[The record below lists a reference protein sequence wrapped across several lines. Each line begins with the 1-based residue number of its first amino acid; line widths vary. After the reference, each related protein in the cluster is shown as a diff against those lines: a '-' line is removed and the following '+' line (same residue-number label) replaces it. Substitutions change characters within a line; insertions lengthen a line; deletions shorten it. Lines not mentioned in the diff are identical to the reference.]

1 MRIGIVCPYAW
12 DVPGGVQFHIR
23 DLAEHLLSRG
33 HHVSVLAPADDGT
46 PLPPYVVSAGRAVPV
61 PYNGSVARLNF
72 GFLSAARVR
81 RWLQNGAFDVIHIH
95 EPASPSL
102 GLLSCWAARGPIV
115 ATFHT
120 SNPRSRA
127 MIAAYP
133 ILQPALE
140 KISARIAV
148 SEYARR
154 TLVEHLGGDAVVI
167 PNGVD
172 VDFFARAEPKA
183 AWQSG
188 PGDAGAAGEEAGP
201 RAGATLGF
209 IGRIDEPRKGLPVLM
224 RALPAILAEVPDA
237 RLLVAGRGDE
247 EEAVAALPP
256 ELRSHVEFLGMVS
269 DEDKARLLRSVDLYV
284 APNTGGESFGIILV
298 EALSAGAPVLASDL
312 DAFAQVLDQGEAGE
326 LFANE
331 DADAL
336 AAAAVRL
343 LRDPARRAELRARG
357 SRHVRRFDWSTVG
370 ADILAVYETVTEGAG
385 PGRAV
390 AADQGASLRSGRH
403 PGPAGSTA
411 RE

>member
-1 MRIGIVCPYAW
+1 MKIGIVCPYSW

-23 DLAEHLLSRG
+23 DLAEHLIGLG
-33 HHVSVLAPADDGT
+33 HEVSVLAPADDET

-81 RWLQNGAFDVIHIH
+81 RWLHDGTFDVIHIH

-102 GLLSCWAARGPIV
+102 GLLSCWAAQGPIV

-172 VDFFARAEPKA
+172 VDFFAKAEPKA
-183 AWQSG
+183 EWGGQ
-188 PGDAGAAGEEAGP
+188 
-201 RAGATLGF
+201 TLGF

-224 RALPAILAEVPDA
+224 AAFPKIVEACPDV

-247 EEAVAALPP
+247 EEAVATLPA
-256 ELRSHVEFLGMVS
+256 EIRSRVEFLGMVS
-269 DEDKARLLRSVDLYV
+269 DEDKARLLRSVDVYV

-298 EALSAGAPVLASDL
+298 EALSAGAAVLASDL
-312 DAFAQVLDQGEAGE
+312 DAFAQVLDQGGAGD

-331 DADAL
+331 NADAL
-336 AAAAVRL
+336 AAGAIAL
-343 LRDPARRAELRARG
+343 LRDPERRARLSASG
-357 SRHVRRFDWSTVG
+357 SAHVRRFDWSTVG
-370 ADILAVYETVTEGAG
+370 ADILAVYETVTDGAA
-385 PGRAV
+385 AV
-390 AADQGASLRSGRH
+390 GADERVPLRTRLGFSKDTTAS
-403 PGPAGSTA
+403 
-411 RE
+411 

>member
-1 MRIGIVCPYAW
+1 MKIGIVCPYSW

-23 DLAEHLLSRG
+23 DLAEHLIRLG
-33 HHVSVLAPADDGT
+33 HEVSVLAPADDDT

-81 RWLQNGAFDVIHIH
+81 RWLHDGTFDVIHIH

-102 GLLSCWAARGPIV
+102 GLLSCWAAQGPIV

-172 VDFFARAEPKA
+172 VDFFAKAEPNPD
-183 AWQSG
+183 WSG
-188 PGDAGAAGEEAGP
+188 
-201 RAGATLGF
+201 RTLGF

-224 RALPAILAEVPDA
+224 AAFPKIVEACPDV

-247 EEAVAALPP
+247 EEAVASLPAD
-256 ELRSHVEFLGMVS
+256 LRKRVEFLGMVS
-269 DEDKARLLRSVDLYV
+269 DEDKARLLRSVDVYV

-298 EALSAGAPVLASDL
+298 EALSAGAAVLASDL
-312 DAFAQVLDQGEAGE
+312 DAFAQVLDQGGAGD

-331 DADAL
+331 NADAL
-336 AAAAVRL
+336 ATAAITL
-343 LRDPARRAELRARG
+343 LRDPERRAELSARG
-357 SRHVRRFDWSTVG
+357 SAHVRRFDWSTVG
-370 ADILAVYETVTEGAG
+370 ADILAVYETVTDGAA
-385 PGRAV
+385 AV
-390 AADQGASLRSGRH
+390 ATDERVPLRTRLGFSKDASS
-403 PGPAGSTA
+403 S
-411 RE
+411 

>member
-1 MRIGIVCPYAW
+1 MKIGIVCPYSW

-23 DLAEHLLSRG
+23 DLAEHLIRLG
-33 HHVSVLAPADDGT
+33 HEVSVLAPADDDT

-61 PYNGSVARLNF
+61 SYNGSVARLSF

-81 RWLQNGAFDVIHIH
+81 RWLHDGTFDVVHIH
-95 EPASPSL
+95 EPTSPSL
-102 GLLSCWAARGPIV
+102 GLLTCWAAQGPIV

-172 VDFFARAEPKA
+172 VDFFAGAEPKE
-183 AWQSG
+183 AWQ
-188 PGDAGAAGEEAGP
+188 GE
-201 RAGATLGF
+201 TLGF

-224 RALPAILAEVPDA
+224 RALPRILTERPGA

-247 EEAVAALPP
+247 EEAVASLPP
-256 ELRSHVEFLGMVS
+256 EMRSRVEFLGMVS
-269 DEDKARLLRSVDLYV
+269 DEDKARLLRSVDVYV

-298 EALSAGAPVLASDL
+298 EALSAGAPVLAADL
-312 DAFAQVLDQGEAGE
+312 DAFAQVLDQGAAGE

-336 AAAAVRL
+336 ADAAIRL
-343 LRDPARRAELRARG
+343 LGDPARRAELSRRG
-357 SRHVRRFDWSTVG
+357 SAHVRRFDWSTVG
-370 ADILAVYETVTEGAG
+370 ADILAVYETVADGAAAVDTDERTG
-385 PGRAV
+385 GLRARL
-390 AADQGASLRSGRH
+390 GL
-403 PGPAGSTA
+403 
-411 RE
+411 

>member
-1 MRIGIVCPYAW
+1 MRIGIVCPYSW

-23 DLAEHLLSRG
+23 DLAEHLIRLG
-33 HHVSVLAPADDGT
+33 HEVSVLAPADDDT
-46 PLPPYVVSAGRAVPV
+46 PLPPYVVSAGRAVAV
-61 PYNGSVARLNF
+61 SYNGSVARLSF

-81 RWLQNGAFDVIHIH
+81 RWLHDGTFDVVHIH

-102 GLLSCWAARGPIV
+102 GLLTCWAASGPIV

-154 TLVEHLGGDAVVI
+154 TLVEHLGGDAVLI

-172 VDFFARAEPKA
+172 VDFFARAEPKKE
-183 AWQSG
+183 WQ
-188 PGDAGAAGEEAGP
+188 GE
-201 RAGATLGF
+201 TLGF

-224 RALPAILAEVPDA
+224 RALPRILTERPGA

-247 EEAVAALPP
+247 EEAVASLPP
-256 ELRSHVEFLGMVS
+256 EMRSRVEFLGMVS
-269 DEDKARLLRSVDLYV
+269 DEDKARLLRSVDVYV

-298 EALSAGAPVLASDL
+298 EAMSAGAPVLAADI
-312 DAFAQVLDQGEAGE
+312 DAFAQVLDQGSAGE

-336 AAAAVRL
+336 ADAAIRL
-343 LRDPARRAELRARG
+343 LGDETRRAELSARG
-357 SRHVRRFDWSTVG
+357 SSHVRRFDWSTVG
-370 ADILAVYETVTEGAG
+370 ADILAVYETVTDGAAAVDTDERVG
-385 PGRAV
+385 GLRARL
-390 AADQGASLRSGRH
+390 GL
-403 PGPAGSTA
+403 
-411 RE
+411 

>member
-1 MRIGIVCPYAW
+1 MKIGIVCPYSW

-23 DLAEHLLSRG
+23 DLAEHLIRLG
-33 HHVSVLAPADDGT
+33 HEVSVLAPADEDT

-81 RWLQNGAFDVIHIH
+81 RWLQEGAYDVIHIH
-95 EPASPSL
+95 EPTSPSL
-102 GLLSCWAARGPIV
+102 GLLACWAAQGPIV

-172 VDFFARAEPKA
+172 VDFFASAEPKSE
-183 AWQSG
+183 WTGQ
-188 PGDAGAAGEEAGP
+188 
-201 RAGATLGF
+201 TLGF

-224 RALPAILAEVPDA
+224 AAFPKIVEACPDV

-247 EEAVAALPP
+247 EEAVASLPAEP
-256 ELRSHVEFLGMVS
+256 RSRVEFLGMVS
-269 DEDKARLLRSVDLYV
+269 DEDKARLLRSVDVYV

-298 EALSAGAPVLASDL
+298 EALSAGAAVLASDL
-312 DAFAQVLDQGEAGE
+312 DAFAQVLDQGGAGD

-331 DADAL
+331 NADAL
-336 AAAAVRL
+336 ATAAVTL
-343 LRDPARRAELRARG
+343 LRDPARRAQLSARG
-357 SRHVRRFDWSTVG
+357 SAHVRRFDWSTVG
-370 ADILAVYETVTEGAG
+370 ADILAVYETVTDGAA
-385 PGRAV
+385 AV
-390 AADQGASLRSGRH
+390 DTDERVPLRTRLGFSRDPAS
-403 PGPAGSTA
+403 
-411 RE
+411 

>member
-1 MRIGIVCPYAW
+1 VKIGIVCPYSW

-23 DLAEHLLSRG
+23 DLAEHLIRRG
-33 HHVSVLAPADDGT
+33 HEVSVLAPADDDT

-81 RWLQNGAFDVIHIH
+81 RWLHDGVFDVIHIH
-95 EPASPSL
+95 EPTSPSL
-102 GLLSCWAARGPIV
+102 GLLSCWAAQGPIV

-172 VDFFARAEPKA
+172 VEFFASAQPRAE
-183 AWQSG
+183 WTG
-188 PGDAGAAGEEAGP
+188 
-201 RAGATLGF
+201 RTLGF

-224 RALPAILAEVPDA
+224 AAFPAIAAACPDV
-237 RLLVAGRGDE
+237 RLLVAGRGHE
-247 EEAVAALPP
+247 EEAVASLPV
-256 ELRSHVEFLGMVS
+256 ELRSRVEFLGMVS

-298 EALSAGAPVLASDL
+298 EALSAGAAVLASDL
-312 DAFAQVLDQGEAGE
+312 DAFAQVLDQGRAGE

-336 AAAAVRL
+336 AAAAVTL
-343 LRDPARRAELRARG
+343 LRDPERRARLSAAG
-357 SRHVRRFDWSTVG
+357 SAHVRRFDWSTVG
-370 ADILAVYETVTEGAG
+370 ADILAVYETVTAGAA
-385 PGRAV
+385 AV
-390 AADQGASLRSGRH
+390 ATDERVPLRSRLSS
-403 PGPAGSTA
+403 PKDAFPS
-411 RE
+411 

>member
-1 MRIGIVCPYAW
+1 MKIGIVCPYAW

-23 DLAEHLLSRG
+23 DLADHLIRLG
-33 HHVSVLAPADDGT
+33 HEVSVLAPADDET

-81 RWLQNGAFDVIHIH
+81 RWLQHGAFDVIHIH

-102 GLLSCWAARGPIV
+102 GLLACWAAQGPIV

-172 VDFFARAEPKA
+172 VDFFASAEPKA
-183 AWQSG
+183 EWQG
-188 PGDAGAAGEEAGP
+188 Q
-201 RAGATLGF
+201 TIGF

-224 RALPAILAEVPDA
+224 KALPAILAEVPDA

-247 EEAVAALPP
+247 EEAVAALPA
-256 ELRSHVEFLGMVS
+256 ELRSRVEFLGMVS

-298 EALSAGAPVLASDL
+298 EAMSAAAPVLASDL

-326 LFANE
+326 LFTNE
-331 DADAL
+331 DAEAL

-343 LRDPARRAELRARG
+343 LGDPARLAELRERG
-357 SRHVRRFDWSTVG
+357 TRHVRRFDWSTVG
-370 ADILAVYETVTEGAG
+370 ADILAVYETVTTGATSVATDERVG
-385 PGRAV
+385 PRNR
-390 AADQGASLRSGRH
+390 LW
-403 PGPAGSTA
+403 PAKD
-411 RE
+411 

>member
-1 MRIGIVCPYAW
+1 MRIGIVCPYSW

-23 DLAEHLLSRG
+23 DLAEYFIRLG
-33 HHVSVLAPADDGT
+33 HDVSVLAPADDDT

-81 RWLQNGAFDVIHIH
+81 RWLHDGAFDVVHIH
-95 EPASPSL
+95 EPTSPSL
-102 GLLSCWAARGPIV
+102 GLLTCWAAQGPMV

-127 MIAAYP
+127 MIAAYS
-133 ILQPALE
+133 ILQAALE

-172 VDFFARAEPKA
+172 VDFFAKAEPRPE
-183 AWQSG
+183 WQSG
-188 PGDAGAAGEEAGP
+188 GARSSVEGGGGRREGH
-201 RAGATLGF
+201 TIGF

-224 RALPAILAEVPDA
+224 KALPRILAARPQT

-247 EEAVAALPP
+247 EAAVESLPA
-256 ELRSHVEFLGMVS
+256 ELRPRVEFLGMIS
-269 DEDKARLLRSVDLYV
+269 DADKARFLRSLDLYI

-312 DAFAQVLDQGEAGE
+312 DAFAQVLDQGAAGE

-336 AAAAVRL
+336 AEAAVRL
-343 LRDPARRAELRARG
+343 LEDPERRAGLRERG
-357 SRHVRRFDWSTVG
+357 SAHVRRFDWSTVG
-370 ADILAVYETVTEGAG
+370 ADILSVYETVTAGAA
-385 PGRAV
+385 AV
-390 AADQGASLRSGRH
+390 AADERSGLR
-403 PGPAGSTA
+403 A
-411 RE
+411 RFGLARD

>member
-23 DLAEHLLSRG
+23 DLAEHLIRLG
-33 HHVSVLAPADDGT
+33 HEVSVLAPADDET

-81 RWLQNGAFDVIHIH
+81 RWLHEGTFDVIHIH

-102 GLLSCWAARGPIV
+102 GLLSCWAAQGPIV

-172 VDFFARAEPKA
+172 VDFFAEADPNPD
-183 AWQSG
+183 WSG
-188 PGDAGAAGEEAGP
+188 Q
-201 RAGATLGF
+201 TLGF

-224 RALPAILAEVPDA
+224 AAFPKIVEACPEV

-247 EEAVAALPP
+247 EEAVATLPA
-256 ELRSHVEFLGMVS
+256 ELRSRVEFLGMVS
-269 DEDKARLLRSVDLYV
+269 DEDKARLLRSVDVYV

-298 EALSAGAPVLASDL
+298 EALSAGAAVLASDL
-312 DAFAQVLDQGEAGE
+312 DAFAQVLDQGGAGD

-331 DADAL
+331 NADAL
-336 AAAAVRL
+336 AAGATAL
-343 LRDPARRAELRARG
+343 LRDPARRAELSAKG
-357 SRHVRRFDWSTVG
+357 SAHVRRFDWSTVG
-370 ADILAVYETVTEGAG
+370 ADILAVYETVTDGAA
-385 PGRAV
+385 AV
-390 AADQGASLRSGRH
+390 AEDDRTPLRSRLGFLRDT
-403 PGPAGSTA
+403 PAP
-411 RE
+411 

>member
-1 MRIGIVCPYAW
+1 MKIGIVCPYSW

-23 DLAEHLLSRG
+23 DLAEHLIRLG
-33 HHVSVLAPADDGT
+33 HEVSVLAPADDET

-81 RWLQNGAFDVIHIH
+81 RWLHDGVFDVIHIH

-102 GLLSCWAARGPIV
+102 GLLSCWAAQGPIV

-172 VDFFARAEPKA
+172 VDFFAKAEANPD
-183 AWQSG
+183 WSG
-188 PGDAGAAGEEAGP
+188 
-201 RAGATLGF
+201 RTLGF

-224 RALPAILAEVPDA
+224 AAFPKIVEACPDV

-247 EEAVAALPP
+247 EEAVASLPA
-256 ELRSHVEFLGMVS
+256 ELRARVEFLGMVS
-269 DEDKARLLRSVDLYV
+269 DEDKARLLRSVDVYV

-298 EALSAGAPVLASDL
+298 EALSAGAAVLASDL
-312 DAFAQVLDQGEAGE
+312 DAFAQVLDQGAAGE

-331 DADAL
+331 DAEAL
-336 AAAAVRL
+336 AAGAVAL
-343 LRDPARRAELRARG
+343 LRDPQRRAELSARG
-357 SRHVRRFDWSTVG
+357 SAHVRRFDWSTVG
-370 ADILAVYETVTEGAG
+370 ADILAVYETVTDGAA
-385 PGRAV
+385 AV
-390 AADQGASLRSGRH
+390 AADERVPLRTRLGFPKDTTS
-403 PGPAGSTA
+403 S
-411 RE
+411 

>member
-1 MRIGIVCPYAW
+1 MRIGIVCPYSW

-23 DLAEHLLSRG
+23 DLAEHLIRLG
-33 HHVSVLAPADDGT
+33 HEVSVLAPADDDT

-81 RWLQNGAFDVIHIH
+81 RWLHDGTFDVIHIH
-95 EPASPSL
+95 EPTSPSL
-102 GLLSCWAARGPIV
+102 GLLACWAAQGPIV

-154 TLVEHLGGDAVVI
+154 TLVEHLGGDAVTI

-172 VDFFARAEPKA
+172 VSFFERAEPRPE
-183 AWQSG
+183 WQGG
-188 PGDAGAAGEEAGP
+188 PDGGV
-201 RAGATLGF
+201 LGF

-224 RALPAILAEVPDA
+224 KALPAILEARPGT

-247 EEAVAALPP
+247 EEAVASLPR
-256 ELRSHVEFLGMVS
+256 EIRSRVEFLGMVS
-269 DEDKARLLRSVDLYV
+269 DEDKARLLRSVDVYV

-298 EALSAGAPVLASDL
+298 EAMSAGAPVLASDL
-312 DAFAQVLDQGEAGE
+312 DAFTQVLDQGAAGE

-331 DADAL
+331 DPDAL
-336 AAAAVRL
+336 AAAAIRL
-343 LRDPARRAELRARG
+343 LGDEKRRAELRERG
-357 SRHVRRFDWSTVG
+357 LAHVRRFDWSTVG
-370 ADILAVYETVTEGAG
+370 ADILGVYETVTAGAASVATDDR
-385 PGRAV
+385 PGLRTRLGLSRRV
-390 AADQGASLRSGRH
+390 ASR
-403 PGPAGSTA
+403 
-411 RE
+411 

>member
-1 MRIGIVCPYAW
+1 MKIGIVCPYSW

-23 DLAEHLLSRG
+23 DLAEHLIRLG
-33 HHVSVLAPADDGT
+33 HEVSVLAPADDDT

-81 RWLQNGAFDVIHIH
+81 RWLHDGTFDVIHIH

-102 GLLSCWAARGPIV
+102 GLLACWAAQGPIV

-172 VDFFARAEPKA
+172 VGFFEKAEPNPE
-183 AWQSG
+183 WTG
-188 PGDAGAAGEEAGP
+188 
-201 RAGATLGF
+201 RTLGF

-224 RALPAILAEVPDA
+224 AAFPEIAAACPDV

-247 EEAVAALPP
+247 EEAVATLPP
-256 ELRSHVEFLGMVS
+256 ELRSKVTFLGMVS
-269 DEDKARLLRSVDLYV
+269 DEDKARLLRSVDVYV

-312 DAFAQVLDQGEAGE
+312 DAFAQVLDQGAAGD
-326 LFANE
+326 LFTNE
-331 DADAL
+331 DPASL
-336 AAAAVRL
+336 ARGAVRL
-343 LRDPARRAELRARG
+343 LEDPARRAELSARG
-357 SRHVRRFDWSTVG
+357 SAHVKRFDWSTVG
-370 ADILAVYETVTEGAG
+370 ADILAVYETVTDGA
-385 PGRAV
+385 ASV
-390 AADQGASLRSGRH
+390 ATDERVPLRTRWGLTRD
-403 PGPAGSTA
+403 
-411 RE
+411 

>member
-1 MRIGIVCPYAW
+1 MKIGIVCPYSW

-23 DLAEHLLSRG
+23 DLADHLIRLG
-33 HHVSVLAPADDGT
+33 HEVSVLAPADDDT

-81 RWLQNGAFDVIHIH
+81 RWLHDNAFDVIHIH

-102 GLLSCWAARGPIV
+102 GLLSCWAAQGPIV

-133 ILQPALE
+133 ILQHALE

-172 VDFFARAEPKA
+172 VGFFEKAEPKEE
-183 AWQSG
+183 WQG
-188 PGDAGAAGEEAGP
+188 N
-201 RAGATLGF
+201 TIGF

-224 RALPAILAEVPDA
+224 RALPAILAECPDV

-247 EEAVAALPP
+247 EEAVATLPK
-256 ELRSHVEFLGMVS
+256 EMRSRVEFLGMVS
-269 DEDKARLLRSVDLYV
+269 DEDKARLLRSVDVYV

-298 EALSAGAPVLASDL
+298 EAMSAGAPVLASDL
-312 DAFAQVLDQGEAGE
+312 DAFAQVLDQGAAGE

-331 DADAL
+331 DAGAL
-336 AAAAVRL
+336 ASAAVRL
-343 LRDPARRAELRARG
+343 LSDPARRAELSGRG
-357 SRHVRRFDWSTVG
+357 SAHVRRFDWSTVG
-370 ADILAVYETVTEGAG
+370 ADILAVYETVTHGA
-385 PGRAV
+385 ASV
-390 AADQGASLRSGRH
+390 AADERSGFRSRF
-403 PGPAGSTA
+403 GQA
-411 RE
+411 R

>member
-1 MRIGIVCPYAW
+1 MRIGIVCPYSW

-23 DLAEHLLSRG
+23 DLADHLIRRG
-33 HHVSVLAPADDGT
+33 HEVSVLAPADDET

-81 RWLQNGAFDVIHIH
+81 RWLHDGAFDVIHIH
-95 EPASPSL
+95 EPTSPSL
-102 GLLSCWAARGPIV
+102 GLLACWAAQGPIV

-172 VDFFARAEPKA
+172 VDFFADAEPKEE
-183 AWQSG
+183 WQR
-188 PGDAGAAGEEAGP
+188 E
-201 RAGATLGF
+201 TIGF

-224 RALPAILAEVPDA
+224 RALPKVFEARPGV
-237 RLLVAGRGDE
+237 RLLIAGRGDE
-247 EEAVAALPP
+247 KEAVSDLPAP
-256 ELRSHVEFLGMVS
+256 LRERVEFLGMVS
-269 DEDKARLLRSVDLYV
+269 DEDKARLLRSVDVYI

-298 EALSAGAPVLASDL
+298 EAMSAGAAVLASDL
-312 DAFAQVLDQGEAGE
+312 DAFAQVLDGGAAGE

-343 LRDPARRAELRARG
+343 LGDGKRLAELRERG

-370 ADILAVYETVTEGAG
+370 ADILAVYETVTDGA
-385 PGRAV
+385 ASV
-390 AADQGASLRSGRH
+390 AADDRTGLW
-403 PGPAGSTA
+403 A
-411 RE
+411 RLGLARD

>member
-23 DLAEHLLSRG
+23 DLAEHLIRLG
-33 HHVSVLAPADDGT
+33 HEVSVLAPADDET

-81 RWLQNGAFDVIHIH
+81 RWLQNGGFDVIHIH

-102 GLLSCWAARGPIV
+102 GLLACWAAQGPIV

-172 VDFFARAEPKA
+172 VDFFADAEPKPE
-183 AWQSG
+183 WQS
-188 PGDAGAAGEEAGP
+188 AAARGQEESGP
-201 RAGATLGF
+201 REGTIGF

-224 RALPAILAEVPDA
+224 KALPAILAEVPGA

-247 EEAVAALPP
+247 EEAVAGLPA
-256 ELRSHVEFLGMVS
+256 ELRSRVEFLGMVS

-298 EALSAGAPVLASDL
+298 EAMSAGAPVLASDL
-312 DAFAQVLDQGEAGE
+312 DAFAQVLDQGAAGE

-343 LRDPARRAELRARG
+343 LGDPGRRADLREHG
-357 SRHVRRFDWSTVG
+357 SKHVRRFDWSTVG
-370 ADILAVYETVTEGAG
+370 ADILAVYETVTDGAASVATDERVG
-385 PGRAV
+385 LRARWGL
-390 AADQGASLRSGRH
+390 AKD
-403 PGPAGSTA
+403 
-411 RE
+411 

>member
-1 MRIGIVCPYAW
+1 MRIGIVCPYSW

-23 DLAEHLLSRG
+23 DLAEHLIRLG
-33 HHVSVLAPADDGT
+33 HEVSVLAPADEDT

-81 RWLQNGAFDVIHIH
+81 RWLHDGTFDVVHIH
-95 EPASPSL
+95 EPTSPSL
-102 GLLSCWAARGPIV
+102 GLLTCWAAQGPIV

-154 TLVEHLGGDAVVI
+154 TLVEHLGGDAVLI

-172 VDFFARAEPKA
+172 VDFFARAEPKKE
-183 AWQSG
+183 WQ
-188 PGDAGAAGEEAGP
+188 GE
-201 RAGATLGF
+201 TLGF

-224 RALPAILAEVPDA
+224 RALPRILTERPGA

-247 EEAVAALPP
+247 EEAVASLPA
-256 ELRSHVEFLGMVS
+256 EMRSRVEFLGMVS
-269 DEDKARLLRSVDLYV
+269 DEDKARLLRSVDVYV

-298 EALSAGAPVLASDL
+298 EAMSAGAPVLAADL
-312 DAFAQVLDQGEAGE
+312 DAFAQVLDQGGAGE

-336 AAAAVRL
+336 ADAAIRL
-343 LRDPARRAELRARG
+343 LGDEARRAELSARG
-357 SRHVRRFDWSTVG
+357 SSHVRRFDWSTVG
-370 ADILAVYETVTEGAG
+370 ADILAVYETVTDGAAAVDTDERVG
-385 PGRAV
+385 GLRARL
-390 AADQGASLRSGRH
+390 GL
-403 PGPAGSTA
+403 
-411 RE
+411 

>member
-1 MRIGIVCPYAW
+1 MRIGIVCPYSW

-23 DLAEHLLSRG
+23 DLAEHLIRLG
-33 HHVSVLAPADDGT
+33 HEVSVLAPADDET

-72 GFLSAARVR
+72 GLLSAARVR
-81 RWLQNGAFDVIHIH
+81 RWLHDGHFDVIHIH
-95 EPASPSL
+95 EPTSPSL
-102 GLLSCWAARGPIV
+102 GLIACWAAQGPIV

-127 MIAAYP
+127 MLAAYS
-133 ILQPALE
+133 ILQSALE

-172 VDFFARAEPKA
+172 VDFFAKAEANP
-183 AWQSG
+183 AWQG
-188 PGDAGAAGEEAGP
+188 G
-201 RAGATLGF
+201 TIGF

-224 RALPAILAEVPDA
+224 RALPKILGAYPET

-247 EEAVAALPP
+247 KEAVESLPKAM
-256 ELRSHVEFLGMVS
+256 RSRVEFLGMVS

-298 EALSAGAPVLASDL
+298 EALSAGAAVLASDL
-312 DAFAQVLDQGEAGE
+312 DAFAQVLDQGSAGE
-326 LFANE
+326 LFRNE

-336 AAAAVRL
+336 AASAVRL
-343 LRDPARRAELRARG
+343 LGDPARRAQLRERG
-357 SRHVRRFDWSTVG
+357 SAHVRRFDWSTVG
-370 ADILAVYETVTEGAG
+370 ADILAVYETVTDGATSVATDERTTG
-385 PGRAV
+385 LRARFGL
-390 AADQGASLRSGRH
+390 GATRD
-403 PGPAGSTA
+403 
-411 RE
+411 

>member
-1 MRIGIVCPYAW
+1 MKIGIVCPYSW

-23 DLAEHLLSRG
+23 DLAEHLVRLG
-33 HHVSVLAPADDGT
+33 HEVSVLAPADDDT

-61 PYNGSVARLNF
+61 SYNGSVARLSF

-81 RWLQNGAFDVIHIH
+81 RWLHDGTFDVVHIH
-95 EPASPSL
+95 EPTSPSL
-102 GLLSCWAARGPIV
+102 GLLTCWAAQGPIV

-172 VDFFARAEPKA
+172 VDFFARAEPKEE
-183 AWQSG
+183 WQ
-188 PGDAGAAGEEAGP
+188 GE
-201 RAGATLGF
+201 TLGF

-224 RALPAILAEVPDA
+224 KALPRILTERPGA

-247 EEAVAALPP
+247 VEAVASLPV
-256 ELRSHVEFLGMVS
+256 EMRSRVEFLGMVS
-269 DEDKARLLRSVDLYV
+269 DEDKARLLRSVDVYV

-312 DAFAQVLDQGEAGE
+312 DAFAQVLDQGSAGE

-336 AAAAVRL
+336 ADAAIAL
-343 LRDPARRAELRARG
+343 LGDASRRAELSARG
-357 SRHVRRFDWSTVG
+357 SAHVRRFDWATVG
-370 ADILAVYETVTEGAG
+370 ADILAVYETVADGAAAVDTDERT
-385 PGRAV
+385 PGLRAR
-390 AADQGASLRSGRH
+390 LRL
-403 PGPAGSTA
+403 
-411 RE
+411 

>member
-1 MRIGIVCPYAW
+1 MKIGIVCPYAW

-23 DLAEHLLSRG
+23 DLADHLIRLG
-33 HHVSVLAPADDGT
+33 HEVSVLAPSDDET

-81 RWLQNGAFDVIHIH
+81 RWLQHGAFDVIHIH

-102 GLLSCWAARGPIV
+102 GLLSCWAAQGPIV

-172 VDFFARAEPKA
+172 VDFFATAEPKA
-183 AWQSG
+183 EWQG
-188 PGDAGAAGEEAGP
+188 
-201 RAGATLGF
+201 RTIGF

-224 RALPAILAEVPDA
+224 KALPTILAAVPDA

-247 EEAVAALPP
+247 AEAVAELPAD
-256 ELRSHVEFLGMVS
+256 LRSRVEFLGMVS

-298 EALSAGAPVLASDL
+298 EAMSAGAPVLASDL
-312 DAFAQVLDQGEAGE
+312 DAFAQVLDQGEAGA
-326 LFANE
+326 LFTNE

-336 AAAAVRL
+336 AAGAVRL
-343 LRDPARRAELRARG
+343 LGDPARLAELRERG
-357 SRHVRRFDWSTVG
+357 ARHVRRFDWSTVG
-370 ADILAVYETVTEGAG
+370 ADILAVYETVTTGAASVATDERVG
-385 PGRAV
+385 PRNRLWQK
-390 AADQGASLRSGRH
+390 D
-403 PGPAGSTA
+403 
-411 RE
+411 

>member
-1 MRIGIVCPYAW
+1 MKIGIVCPYSW

-23 DLAEHLLSRG
+23 DLAEHLIRLG
-33 HHVSVLAPADDGT
+33 HEVSVLAPADDET
-46 PLPPYVVSAGRAVPV
+46 PRPPYVVPAGRAVPV

-81 RWLQNGAFDVIHIH
+81 RWLHDGFFDVLHIH

-102 GLLSCWAARGPIV
+102 GLLACWAAQGPIV

-172 VDFFARAEPKA
+172 VDFFAKAEPKA
-183 AWQSG
+183 EWGGQ
-188 PGDAGAAGEEAGP
+188 
-201 RAGATLGF
+201 TLGF

-224 RALPAILAEVPDA
+224 AAFPKIVEACPDV

-247 EEAVAALPP
+247 EEAVASLPAD
-256 ELRSHVEFLGMVS
+256 LRGRVEFLGMVS
-269 DEDKARLLRSVDLYV
+269 DEDKARLLRSVDVYV

-298 EALSAGAPVLASDL
+298 EALSAGAAVLASDL
-312 DAFAQVLDQGEAGE
+312 DAFAQVLDQGGAGD

-331 DADAL
+331 NADAL
-336 AAAAVRL
+336 AAGAIAL
-343 LRDPARRAELRARG
+343 LRDPARRAELSDRG
-357 SRHVRRFDWSTVG
+357 SAHVRRFDWSTVG
-370 ADILAVYETVTEGAG
+370 ADILAVYETVTDGAA
-385 PGRAV
+385 AV
-390 AADQGASLRSGRH
+390 AEDERVPLRTRLGLSRD
-403 PGPAGSTA
+403 A
-411 RE
+411 

>member
-12 DVPGGVQFHIR
+12 DVPGGVQYHIR
-23 DLAEHLLSRG
+23 DLAEDLIRRG
-33 HHVSVLAPADDGT
+33 HEVSVLAPADDET
-46 PLPPYVVSAGRAVPV
+46 PLPPYAVSAGRAVPV

-81 RWLQNGAFDVIHIH
+81 RWLHEGTFDVIHIH
-95 EPASPSL
+95 EPMSPSL
-102 GLLSCWAARGPIV
+102 GLLACWAAEGPIV

-172 VDFFARAEPKA
+172 VDFFARAEPKE
-183 AWQSG
+183 AWQG
-188 PGDAGAAGEEAGP
+188 G
-201 RAGATLGF
+201 TLGF

-224 RALPAILAEVPDA
+224 RALPKIFAARPEA

-247 EEAVAALPP
+247 KEAVAALPQ
-256 ELRSHVEFLGMVS
+256 EYRDRVEFLGMVS
-269 DEDKARLLRSVDLYV
+269 DEDKARLLRSVDVYV

-312 DAFAQVLDQGEAGE
+312 DAFAQVLDGGAAGE

-336 AAAAVRL
+336 ADAAVRL
-343 LRDPARRAELRARG
+343 LGDPARREELRTRG
-357 SRHVRRFDWSTVG
+357 RAHVRRFDWSTVG
-370 ADILAVYETVTEGAG
+370 ADVLAVYETVTDGA
-385 PGRAV
+385 ASV
-390 AADQGASLRSGRH
+390 AADERTTGLR
-403 PGPAGSTA
+403 A
-411 RE
+411 RWGLVRE

>member
-1 MRIGIVCPYAW
+1 MKIGIVCPYSW

-23 DLAEHLLSRG
+23 DLAEHLIRLG
-33 HHVSVLAPADDGT
+33 HEVSVLAPADDET
-46 PLPPYVVSAGRAVPV
+46 PLPPYAVSAGRAVPV

-81 RWLQNGAFDVIHIH
+81 RWLHDGTFDVIHIH

-102 GLLSCWAARGPIV
+102 GLLSCWAAQGPIV

-172 VDFFARAEPKA
+172 VDFFAKA
-183 AWQSG
+183 DPNPDWSG
-188 PGDAGAAGEEAGP
+188 Q
-201 RAGATLGF
+201 TLGF

-224 RALPAILAEVPDA
+224 AAFPKIVEACPDV

-247 EEAVAALPP
+247 EEAVASLPA
-256 ELRSHVEFLGMVS
+256 ELRPRVEFLGMVS
-269 DEDKARLLRSVDLYV
+269 DEDKARLLRSVDVYV

-298 EALSAGAPVLASDL
+298 EALSAGAAVLASDL
-312 DAFAQVLDQGEAGE
+312 DAFAQVLDQGGAGD

-331 DADAL
+331 NADAL
-336 AAAAVRL
+336 ATAAIAL
-343 LRDPARRAELRARG
+343 LRDPARRERLSASG
-357 SRHVRRFDWSTVG
+357 SAHVRRFDWSTVG
-370 ADILAVYETVTEGAG
+370 ADILAVYETVTDGAA
-385 PGRAV
+385 AV
-390 AADQGASLRSGRH
+390 AEDDRGTGLRTRLGFSKDTS
-403 PGPAGSTA
+403 PS
-411 RE
+411 

>member
-1 MRIGIVCPYAW
+1 VRIGIVCPYSW

-23 DLAEHLLSRG
+23 DLAEYFIRLG
-33 HHVSVLAPADDGT
+33 HEVSVLAPADEDT

-81 RWLQNGAFDVIHIH
+81 RWLHDGAFDVVHIH
-95 EPASPSL
+95 EPTSPSL
-102 GLLSCWAARGPIV
+102 GLLTCWAAQGPMV

-120 SNPRSRA
+120 SNPRSKA
-127 MIAAYP
+127 MIAAYS
-133 ILQPALE
+133 ILQAALE

-172 VDFFARAEPKA
+172 VDFFAGAEPKA
-183 AWQSG
+183 EWQ
-188 PGDAGAAGEEAGP
+188 GE
-201 RAGATLGF
+201 TIGF

-224 RALPAILAEVPDA
+224 RALPKIFAEYPKA

-247 EEAVAALPP
+247 EQAVADLPK
-256 ELRSHVEFLGMVS
+256 ELHERVEFLGMIS

-298 EALSAGAPVLASDL
+298 EAMSAGAPVLASDL
-312 DAFAQVLDQGEAGE
+312 DAFAQVLDQGAAGE
-326 LFANE
+326 LFTNE

-336 AAAAVRL
+336 AQAAVRL
-343 LRDPARRAELRARG
+343 LADPARRAELRRRG
-357 SRHVRRFDWSTVG
+357 SAHVRRFDWSTVG
-370 ADILAVYETVTEGAG
+370 ADILSVYETVTAGAA
-385 PGRAV
+385 AV
-390 AADQGASLRSGRH
+390 AATDDRDPGTGLR
-403 PGPAGSTA
+403 A
-411 RE
+411 RLGLARD

>member
-1 MRIGIVCPYAW
+1 MRIGIVCPYSW

-23 DLAEHLLSRG
+23 DLAEHLIRLG
-33 HHVSVLAPADDGT
+33 HEVSVLAPADDET

-81 RWLQNGAFDVIHIH
+81 RWLHDGTFDVIHIH

-102 GLLSCWAARGPIV
+102 GLLACWAAQGPIV

-172 VDFFARAEPKA
+172 VGFFADADVNP
-183 AWQSG
+183 AWQG
-188 PGDAGAAGEEAGP
+188 G
-201 RAGATLGF
+201 TIGF

-224 RALPAILAEVPDA
+224 EALPEILAARPGT

-247 EEAVAALPP
+247 REAVARLPKDMR
-256 ELRSHVEFLGMVS
+256 ERVEFLGMIS
-269 DEDKARLLRSVDLYV
+269 DTDKARLLRSVDLYV

-298 EALSAGAPVLASDL
+298 EALSAGAAVLASDL
-312 DAFAQVLDQGEAGE
+312 DAFAQVLDHGAAGE
-326 LFANE
+326 LFTNE
-331 DADAL
+331 DASAL
-336 AAAAVRL
+336 ARAATRL
-343 LRDPARRAELRARG
+343 LADPARRAALRGRG
-357 SRHVRRFDWSTVG
+357 SAHVRRFDWSTVG
-370 ADILAVYETVTEGAG
+370 ADILAVYETVTDGAASVATDERTG
-385 PGRAV
+385 FRARFGR
-390 AADQGASLRSGRH
+390 
-403 PGPAGSTA
+403 
-411 RE
+411 

>member
-1 MRIGIVCPYAW
+1 MKIGIVCPYAW

-23 DLAEHLLSRG
+23 DLAEHLIRLG
-33 HHVSVLAPADDGT
+33 HEVSVLAPADDET

-81 RWLQNGAFDVIHIH
+81 RWLQNGGFDVIHIH

-102 GLLSCWAARGPIV
+102 GLLACWAAQGPIV

-172 VDFFARAEPKA
+172 VDFFARAKA
-183 AWQSG
+183 KAEWQG
-188 PGDAGAAGEEAGP
+188 
-201 RAGATLGF
+201 RTLGF

-224 RALPAILAEVPDA
+224 KALPKILAEVPDA

-247 EEAVAALPP
+247 EEAVAGLPA
-256 ELRSHVEFLGMVS
+256 ELRDRVEFLGMVT
-269 DEDKARLLRSVDLYV
+269 DEDKARLLRSVDVYV

-343 LRDPARRAELRARG
+343 LGDPARLAELRERG
-357 SRHVRRFDWSTVG
+357 TRHVRRFDWSTVG
-370 ADILAVYETVTEGAG
+370 ADILAVYETVTAGA
-385 PGRAV
+385 ASV
-390 AADQGASLRSGRH
+390 AADERVGLRGRRW
-403 PGPAGSTA
+403 PAKD
-411 RE
+411 

>member
-1 MRIGIVCPYAW
+1 MKIGIVCPYSW

-23 DLAEHLLSRG
+23 DLAEHLIRLG
-33 HHVSVLAPADDGT
+33 HEVSVLAPADDET

-81 RWLQNGAFDVIHIH
+81 RWLHDGVFDVIHIH

-102 GLLSCWAARGPIV
+102 GLLSCWAAQGPIV

-172 VDFFARAEPKA
+172 VDFFAEAEPNPD
-183 AWQSG
+183 WSG
-188 PGDAGAAGEEAGP
+188 
-201 RAGATLGF
+201 RTLGF

-224 RALPAILAEVPDA
+224 AAFPRIVEQCPDV

-247 EEAVAALPP
+247 EEAVASLPAG
-256 ELRSHVEFLGMVS
+256 LRSRVEFLGMVS
-269 DEDKARLLRSVDLYV
+269 DEDKARLLRSVDVYV

-298 EALSAGAPVLASDL
+298 EALSAGAAVLASDL
-312 DAFAQVLDQGEAGE
+312 DAFAQVLDQGAAGE

-331 DADAL
+331 DADDL

-343 LRDPARRAELRARG
+343 LRDPARRAELSARG
-357 SRHVRRFDWSTVG
+357 SAHVRRFDWSTVG
-370 ADILAVYETVTEGAG
+370 ADILAVYETVTDGAA
-385 PGRAV
+385 AV
-390 AADQGASLRSGRH
+390 AADERVPLRTRWGLS
-403 PGPAGSTA
+403 
-411 RE
+411 RET

>member
-1 MRIGIVCPYAW
+1 MKIGIVCPYAW

-23 DLAEHLLSRG
+23 DLADHLIRLG
-33 HHVSVLAPADDGT
+33 HEVSVLAPADDDT

-72 GFLSAARVR
+72 GLLSAARVR
-81 RWLQNGAFDVIHIH
+81 RWLQHGAFDVIHIH

-102 GLLSCWAARGPIV
+102 GLLTCWAAQGPIV

-140 KISARIAV
+140 KIRARIAV

-172 VDFFARAEPKA
+172 VDFFASAEPKA
-183 AWQSG
+183 EWQG
-188 PGDAGAAGEEAGP
+188 
-201 RAGATLGF
+201 RTIGF

-224 RALPAILAEVPDA
+224 KALPAILAEVPDA

-247 EEAVAALPP
+247 EEAVAALPAAM
-256 ELRSHVEFLGMVS
+256 RSRVEFLGMVS
-269 DEDKARLLRSVDLYV
+269 DEDKARLLRSVDVYV

-298 EALSAGAPVLASDL
+298 EAMSAGAPVLASDL

-343 LRDPARRAELRARG
+343 LGDPGRLGELRERG

-370 ADILAVYETVTEGAG
+370 SDILAVYETVMTGAG
-385 PGRAV
+385 ATSVATDERVGLRARRWL
-390 AADQGASLRSGRH
+390 AKD
-403 PGPAGSTA
+403 
-411 RE
+411 

>member
-1 MRIGIVCPYAW
+1 MKIGIVCPYSW

-23 DLAEHLLSRG
+23 DLADYLIGAG
-33 HHVSVLAPADDGT
+33 HEVSVLAPADDGT

-81 RWLQNGAFDVIHIH
+81 RWLHDGSFDVIHIH
-95 EPASPSL
+95 EPSSPSL
-102 GLLSCWAARGPIV
+102 GLLTCWAAQGPMV

-120 SNPRSRA
+120 SNPRSKA
-127 MIAAYP
+127 MIAAYAL
-133 ILQPALE
+133 LQHALE

-172 VDFFARAEPKA
+172 VDFFARAEPRPEWCSRPA
-183 AWQSG
+183 GDGA
-188 PGDAGAAGEEAGP
+188 PGG
-201 RAGATLGF
+201 TIGF

-224 RALPAILAEVPDA
+224 RALPAILAARPGA
-237 RLLVAGRGDE
+237 RLLVAGRGDQQ
-247 EEAVAALPP
+247 EAVADLPAGV
-256 ELRSHVEFLGMVS
+256 RDRVEFLGMVS

-298 EALSAGAPVLASDL
+298 EAMSAGAPVLASDL
-312 DAFAQVLDQGEAGE
+312 DAFAQVLDHGAAGE

-336 AAAAVRL
+336 AAAAIRL
-343 LRDPARRAELRARG
+343 LGDEGRRAELRERG
-357 SRHVRRFDWSTVG
+357 RAHVRRFDWSVVG
-370 ADILAVYETVTEGAG
+370 ADIVAVYETVADGA
-385 PGRAV
+385 ASV
-390 AADQGASLRSGRH
+390 AADERTTGLRARLGL
-403 PGPAGSTA
+403 A

>member
-1 MRIGIVCPYAW
+1 MKIGIVCPYSW

-23 DLAEHLLSRG
+23 DLAEHLIRLG
-33 HHVSVLAPADDGT
+33 HEVSVLAPADDET
-46 PLPPYVVSAGRAVPV
+46 PLPPYVISAGRAVPV

-81 RWLQNGAFDVIHIH
+81 RWLHDGTFDVIHIH

-102 GLLSCWAARGPIV
+102 GLLSCWAAQGPIV

-172 VDFFARAEPKA
+172 VGFFASAEPKA
-183 AWQSG
+183 EWGGQ
-188 PGDAGAAGEEAGP
+188 
-201 RAGATLGF
+201 TLGF

-224 RALPAILAEVPDA
+224 AAFPKIVEACPEV

-247 EEAVAALPP
+247 EEAVASLPAD
-256 ELRSHVEFLGMVS
+256 LRSRVEFLGMVS
-269 DEDKARLLRSVDLYV
+269 DEDKARLLRSVDVYV

-298 EALSAGAPVLASDL
+298 EALSAGATVLASDL
-312 DAFAQVLDQGEAGE
+312 DAFAQVLDQGGAGE
-326 LFANE
+326 LFTNE
-331 DADAL
+331 DPDAL
-336 AAAAVRL
+336 AAAAVGL
-343 LRDPARRAELRARG
+343 LRDPARRAELSARG
-357 SRHVRRFDWSTVG
+357 SAHVRRFDWSTVG
-370 ADILAVYETVTEGAG
+370 ADILAVYETVTDGAA
-385 PGRAV
+385 AV
-390 AADQGASLRSGRH
+390 AADERVPLRTRLGFSRD
-403 PGPAGSTA
+403 A
-411 RE
+411 

>member
-1 MRIGIVCPYAW
+1 MKIGIVCPYSW

-23 DLAEHLLSRG
+23 DLAEHLIRLG
-33 HHVSVLAPADDGT
+33 HEVSVLAPADDET

-81 RWLQNGAFDVIHIH
+81 RWLHDGVFDVIHIH

-102 GLLSCWAARGPIV
+102 GLLSCWAAQGPIV

-172 VDFFARAEPKA
+172 VDFFASASPKA
-183 AWQSG
+183 EWG
-188 PGDAGAAGEEAGP
+188 GT
-201 RAGATLGF
+201 TLGF

-224 RALPAILAEVPDA
+224 AAFPTIVEECPDV

-247 EEAVAALPP
+247 EEAVASLPAD
-256 ELRSHVEFLGMVS
+256 LRSRVEFLGMVS
-269 DEDKARLLRSVDLYV
+269 DEDKARLLRSVDVYV

-312 DAFAQVLDQGEAGE
+312 DAFAQVLDQGRAGD

-331 DADAL
+331 DSDAL

-343 LRDPARRAELRARG
+343 LRDPARRAELSARG
-357 SRHVRRFDWSTVG
+357 SAHVRRFDWSTVG
-370 ADILAVYETVTEGAG
+370 ADILAVYETVTDGAA
-385 PGRAV
+385 AV
-390 AADQGASLRSGRH
+390 ATDERVSLRTRLGLTRD
-403 PGPAGSTA
+403 
-411 RE
+411 

>member
-1 MRIGIVCPYAW
+1 MKIGIVCPYAW

-23 DLAEHLLSRG
+23 DLADHLIRLG
-33 HHVSVLAPADDGT
+33 HEVSVLAPSDDDT

-72 GFLSAARVR
+72 GLLSAARVR
-81 RWLQNGAFDVIHIH
+81 RWLQHGAFDVIHIH

-102 GLLSCWAARGPIV
+102 GLLTCWAAQGPIV

-140 KISARIAV
+140 KIRARIAV

-172 VDFFARAEPKA
+172 VGFFASAEPKA
-183 AWQSG
+183 EWQG
-188 PGDAGAAGEEAGP
+188 
-201 RAGATLGF
+201 RTIGF

-224 RALPAILAEVPDA
+224 KALPAILAEVPDA

-247 EEAVAALPP
+247 EEAVAALPA
-256 ELRSHVEFLGMVS
+256 EMRSRVEFLGMVS

-298 EALSAGAPVLASDL
+298 EAMSAGAPVLASDL

-326 LFANE
+326 LFTNE
-331 DADAL
+331 DAAAL
-336 AAAAVRL
+336 ATAAVRL
-343 LRDPARRAELRARG
+343 LGDPARLAELRERG

-370 ADILAVYETVTEGAG
+370 ADILAVYETVTAGATSVATDERVG
-385 PGRAV
+385 LRARRRL
-390 AADQGASLRSGRH
+390 AKD
-403 PGPAGSTA
+403 
-411 RE
+411 

>member
-1 MRIGIVCPYAW
+1 MKIGIVCPYSW

-23 DLAEHLLSRG
+23 DLAEHLIRLG
-33 HHVSVLAPADDGT
+33 HEVSVLAPADDET

-81 RWLQNGAFDVIHIH
+81 RWLHEGVFDVIHIH

-102 GLLSCWAARGPIV
+102 GLLSCWAAQGPIV

-172 VDFFARAEPKA
+172 VDFFAKA
-183 AWQSG
+183 DPNPEWG
-188 PGDAGAAGEEAGP
+188 GT
-201 RAGATLGF
+201 TLGF

-224 RALPAILAEVPDA
+224 AAFPRIVRECPDV

-247 EEAVAALPP
+247 EEAVASLPA
-256 ELRSHVEFLGMVS
+256 ELRSRVEFLGMVS
-269 DEDKARLLRSVDLYV
+269 DEDKARLLRSVDVYV

-298 EALSAGAPVLASDL
+298 EALSAGAAVLASDL
-312 DAFAQVLDQGEAGE
+312 DAFAQVLDQGAAGE

-331 DADAL
+331 DADSL
-336 AAAAVRL
+336 AAGAIAL
-343 LRDPARRAELRARG
+343 LRDPARRAELSARG
-357 SRHVRRFDWSTVG
+357 SAHVRRFDWSTVG
-370 ADILAVYETVTEGAG
+370 ADILAVYETVTDGAA
-385 PGRAV
+385 AV
-390 AADQGASLRSGRH
+390 AADERVPLRTRLGFSRDG
-403 PGPAGSTA
+403 
-411 RE
+411 

>member
-1 MRIGIVCPYAW
+1 MRIGIVCPYSW

-23 DLAEHLLSRG
+23 DLAQHLTALG
-33 HHVSVLAPADDGT
+33 HEVSVLAPAEEET
-46 PLPPYVVSAGRAVPV
+46 PLPPYVVPAGRAVPV

-81 RWLQNGAFDVIHIH
+81 RWVHEGAFDVLHIH
-95 EPASPSL
+95 EPATPSL
-102 GLLSCWAARGPIV
+102 SLLACWAAQGPIV

-172 VDFFARAEPKA
+172 VGFFADAEPKA
-183 AWQSG
+183 EWQG
-188 PGDAGAAGEEAGP
+188 RDGGN
-201 RAGATLGF
+201 TIGF

-224 RALPAILAEVPDA
+224 RALPHILAERPGT

-247 EEAVAALPP
+247 EEAVAGLPR
-256 ELRSHVEFLGMVS
+256 ELHDRVEFLGMVS
-269 DEDKARLLRSVDLYV
+269 DEDKARLLRSVDLYI

-298 EALSAGAPVLASDL
+298 EAMSAGAPVLASDL
-312 DAFAQVLDQGEAGE
+312 DAFAQVLDGGEAGE
-326 LFANE
+326 LYANE

-343 LRDPARRAELRARG
+343 LDDPRRRAELRERG
-357 SRHVRRFDWSTVG
+357 GRHVRRFDWSTVG
-370 ADILAVYETVTEGAG
+370 ADILSVYETVTDGAASVA
-385 PGRAV
+385 PDERA
-390 AADQGASLRSGRH
+390 GLR
-403 PGPAGSTA
+403 A
-411 RE
+411 RLGLTRD